1 VGSQT
6 VQSYFVENLPGY
18 DIANVRVGLA
28 ADHWS
33 AYLYVNN
40 LTNEHA
46 ELSDAH
52 NYALNIPSLDR
63 VATNQPRTTG
73 ISLEYRY

>member
-1 VGSQT
+1 
-6 VQSYFVENLPGY
+6 LPGY
-18 DIANVRVGLA
+18 DIANARVGLT

-40 LTNEHA
+40 ITDEHA
-46 ELSDAH
+46 ALFAH
-52 NYALNIPSLDR
+52 DYALDIPSLDR